1 VKIEKLKPFQ
11 ITATMTYT
19 MEVNAEDRNEAVSMG
34 RERLIDIPFEDW
46 SLAEVKVDA
55 DELLPRMNEK
65 NV

>member
-1 VKIEKLKPFQ
+1 MKTENLKPFQ

-19 MEVNAEDRNEAVSMG
+19 MEVDAEDYNEAVSMG
-34 RERLIDIPFEDW
+34 RERLIDIQFEDW

>member
-1 VKIEKLKPFQ
+1 VKIERLKPFQ
-11 ITATMTYT
+11 ITAIMTYT
-19 MEVNAEDRNEAVSMG
+19 LEVNAEDRNEAVSMG

-55 DELLPRMNEK
+55 EELLPRMNEK

>member
-1 VKIEKLKPFQ
+1 MKTENLKPFQ

-19 MEVNAEDRNEAVSMG
+19 MEIDAEDYSEAVSMG
-34 RERLIDIPFEDW
+34 RERLIDIPFQDW

>member
-1 VKIEKLKPFQ
+1 MKFEKLKPFK

-19 MEVNAEDRNEAVSMG
+19 REVDAEDHVDAVGMG

-46 SLAEVKVDA
+46 SLAEVKVEA
-55 DELLPRMNEK
+55 DELLPRINEN

>member
-1 VKIEKLKPFQ
+1 MKIEKLKPFQ

-19 MEVNAEDRNEAVSMG
+19 MHVDAEDYVEAVGMG
-34 RERLIDIPFEDW
+34 RERLIDIPFQDW

>member
-1 VKIEKLKPFQ
+1 MKTENLKPFQ

-19 MEVNAEDRNEAVSMG
+19 MEVDAEDYSEAVSMG